1 MTPHERA
8 AEFVASY
15 FKLTEDDLDITNF
28 QRVLEMKVSTM
39 MLVYSLKITHNCSQG
54 LKKSEQQALIELF
67 KSSASRSG
75 KVTTQSEHESST
87 IRKLERLIRIKP
99 QV

>member
-28 QRVLEMKVSTM
+28 QRILEMKVSTM
-39 MLVYSLKITHNCSQG
+39 MMLIYSLNITH
-54 LKKSEQQALIELF
+54 KLF
-67 KSSASRSG
+67 TGTKEG
-75 KVTTQSEHESST
+75 
-87 IRKLERLIRIKP
+87 
-99 QV
+99 

>member
-15 FKLTEDDLDITNF
+15 LLTEGDLDITNF

-39 MLVYSLKITHNCSQG
+39 MMLIYSLNITH
-54 LKKSEQQALIELF
+54 KLF
-67 KSSASRSG
+67 TGTKEG
-75 KVTTQSEHESST
+75 
-87 IRKLERLIRIKP
+87 
-99 QV
+99 

>member
-15 FKLTEDDLDITNF
+15 FKLTEDNLDITNF

-39 MLVYSLKITHNCSQG
+39 MLIYSLKTTH
-54 LKKSEQQALIELF
+54 KLF
-67 KSSASRSG
+67 TGTK
-75 KVTTQSEHESST
+75 EE
-87 IRKLERLIRIKP
+87 
-99 QV
+99 

>member
-15 FKLTEDDLDITNF
+15 FKLTEEDVDITNF
-28 QRVLEMKVSTM
+28 QRVLEMKVSIT
-39 MLVYSLKITHNCSQG
+39 LLIYSLKNCSQG
-54 LKKSEQQALIELF
+54 LKRSEQQALMELF